1 MKVEPRSPH
10 FQDLPDA
17 IKRAL
22 AIEPDRR
29 SGTIRDVDH
38 VVILMQENRSFDH
51 YFGTLPGVR
60 GFADPHP
67 APTPGGDVLTQAGDG
82 IRTGP
87 YALQPEHRSDTPVGY
102 ITPHT
107 WDDAQRAWN
116 DGRMDQ
122 WLPAKGRL
130 GMGAYGPAE
139 LPFQTAL
146 ADAFTLCEA
155 YHCSMQAGTNPNR
168 LFLWTGANDPRGE
181 AGGPALVNTHDRL
194 GPAAEGYAWTTYPE
208 RLQQAGVDWRIYQ
221 DMADNFNDN
230 PLAGFRQYRAAHAAG
245 GDAALR
251 ERALSTRTLQDL
263 ARDVA
268 AGSLPQVSWIIAPA
282 ADSEHPEVSSPR
294 AGGAYTERVLDILT
308 RNPAVWSRCVFFVT
322 YDENDC
328 FYDHV
333 PPPAPPA
340 RNDGARSGGL
350 STVELDGEYHDART
364 GPSAGTPD
372 DPAALHGRAF
382 GMGPRVPML
391 VVSPWSRGG
400 WVNAQVFDHTS
411 VIRFLEARHG
421 VMEPNISAWRRAVAG
436 DLTSALD
443 FSGERDHPDEPPG
456 GHAIQTRRS
465 CALPYALETVGRMTA
480 DGESYRLTFRNP
492 GSAGAVLHVYD
503 RLDLAAPPRRYTL
516 GAGSRLDDGWRLSAR
531 GDYGL
536 WLLGPD
542 GFHREFRGGAQDGGL
557 LEAQLVPVSAG
568 LRLRLINYGEA
579 HQPMK
584 VESRIGD
591 GWRAVAHVQAGGA
604 IELKYAG
611 SEGWYDL
618 EITVPD
624 MPAFGRRLAGRIAS
638 GKPGVP
644 DPRLRRGWT
653 LTPWTGRD

>member
-230 PLAGFRQYRAAHAAG
+230 PWPAFANTARRMPAVTRCASAPCRPARCKTWRATSPPAACPRSRGSSRPPPTPSIRKSRRRRRRLHGTGAGHPHAQPGGLEPLRLLRHLRRERLLLRPRAAAG
-245 GDAALR
+245 
-251 ERALSTRTLQDL
+251 
-263 ARDVA
+263 
-268 AGSLPQVSWIIAPA
+268 
-282 ADSEHPEVSSPR
+282 
-294 AGGAYTERVLDILT
+294 
-308 RNPAVWSRCVFFVT
+308 
-322 YDENDC
+322 
-328 FYDHV
+328 
-333 PPPAPPA
+333 PPA

-364 GPSAGTPD
+364 GPSAGTPTTRR
-372 DPAALHGRAF
+372 PAR
-382 GMGPRVPML
+382 PRL
-391 VVSPWSRGG
+391 
-400 WVNAQVFDHTS
+400 
-411 VIRFLEARHG
+411 RHG
-421 VMEPNISAWRRAVAG
+421 AARAHAG
-436 DLTSALD
+436 
-443 FSGERDHPDEPPG
+443 GV
-456 GHAIQTRRS
+456 
-465 CALPYALETVGRMTA
+465 ALEPGRLGQRA
-480 DGESYRLTFRNP
+480 GVRPHLGDPFP
-492 GSAGAVLHVYD
+492 GSPPWRHGTQHQ
-503 RLDLAAPPRRYTL
+503 RLAPRRRRRPDL
-516 GAGSRLDDGWRLSAR
+516 GAGLQRRTRPSGRAARRPRDPDAPQLRPALCAGNRGPHDGRRRKLPPDLPQSRQRGRGAACTTVSTWPRRPGATRWAR
-531 GDYGL
+531 G
-536 WLLGPD
+536 
-542 GFHREFRGGAQDGGL
+542 
-557 LEAQLVPVSAG
+557 
-568 LRLRLINYGEA
+568 
-579 HQPMK
+579 
-584 VESRIGD
+584 
-591 GWRAVAHVQAGGA
+591 
-604 IELKYAG
+604 
-611 SEGWYDL
+611 
-618 EITVPD
+618 
-624 MPAFGRRLAGRIAS
+624 
-638 GKPGVP
+638 
-644 DPRLRRGWT
+644 RGWT
-653 LTPWTGRD
+653 MAGACRLAATTDCGCWARTDSTANSEAAPRTAACSRRSWCRSARACACD